1 MLILHF
7 RSSYFRAYLP
17 MSTKRYVLDPADD
30 WGKIPSHLLDR
41 GAFFL
46 TPDPSEEGVV
56 VDEEYDQENIWDR
69 QGKKVQED
77 ENVQAN
83 FIISA
88 FDLEKNGPH
97 VSLEENCN
105 GNASQL
111 SRNIKE
117 IGDKKSNLDKKY
129 DETKA
134 FDVGDFERSKDEGR
148 SSYTVDPNPPTIIAN
163 SKKGRRYSKD
173 FKKEVSEFSKT
184 HSVRETMQFFDIPK
198 ASVQRWTSIKDE
210 GPVNPKTRSEE
221 KLRKEKDRSQDQDQF
236 SFCQTEVKNRRISGD
251 KFVQVNQ
258 KEEVLRYKETH
269 TYNDTSSKFGI
280 PVTSIQYWTAKRRQS
295 VSISRAVI
303 EEVLASL
310 GDQLGSGSVNESQD
324 GVKKE
329 KDLVEES
336 SEENSIDILKACDYG
351 HLSPAKRISK
361 NSSQKRGP
369 PRKKRKK

>member
-1 MLILHF
+1 
-7 RSSYFRAYLP
+7 
-17 MSTKRYVLDPADD
+17 
-30 WGKIPSHLLDR
+30 
-41 GAFFL
+41 
-46 TPDPSEEGVV
+46 
-56 VDEEYDQENIWDR
+56 
-69 QGKKVQED
+69 
-77 ENVQAN
+77 
-83 FIISA
+83 
-88 FDLEKNGPH
+88 
-97 VSLEENCN
+97 
-105 GNASQL
+105 
-111 SRNIKE
+111 
-117 IGDKKSNLDKKY
+117 
-129 DETKA
+129 
-134 FDVGDFERSKDEGR
+134 
-148 SSYTVDPNPPTIIAN
+148 
-163 SKKGRRYSKD
+163 
-173 FKKEVSEFSKT
+173 
-184 HSVRETMQFFDIPK
+184 MQFFDIPK

-310 GDQLGSGSVNESQD
+310 GDQLGSGSVDQSQD
-324 GVKKE
+324 GVKRE

>member
-1 MLILHF
+1 
-7 RSSYFRAYLP
+7 

-30 WGKIPSHLLDR
+30 WGRIPSHLLDR

-46 TPDPSEEGVV
+46 TPDPSEEGVL

-69 QGKKVQED
+69 QEKKVQED
-77 ENVQAN
+77 EKVQED
-83 FIISA
+83 FIIPSL
-88 FDLEKNGPH
+88 DLEKIGPH

-105 GNASQL
+105 ANASQVL
-111 SRNIKE
+111 RNVKE
-117 IGDKKSNLDKKY
+117 IGDQKSNLDKKY

-134 FDVGDFERSKDEGR
+134 IDAGDFELTKDEGR
-148 SSYTVDPNPPTIIAN
+148 SLYTEDPNPPAIIAN

-173 FKKEVSEFSKT
+173 FKKEVSEYSKT
-184 HSVRETMQFFDIPK
+184 HSVKETMQFFDIPK
-198 ASVQRWTSIKDE
+198 TSVQRWTSLKKDE
-210 GPVNPKTRSEE
+210 GPVNPETRCEE
-221 KLRKEKDRSQDQDQF
+221 KLRKEKDRSQDDQL
-236 SFCQTEVKNRRISGD
+236 SSSQTEVKKRRISGE

-310 GDQLGSGSVNESQD
+310 GNQLGCGSVNESQD
-324 GVKKE
+324 GVKRE

-336 SEENSIDILKACDYG
+336 SEEKNIDILKACDFG
-351 HLSPAKRISK
+351 HLPPAKRISK
-361 NSSQKRGP
+361 NPSPKHGP
-369 PRKKRKK
+369 PKKKRKR